1 MAGFVALLRAVNLG
15 PHNKVAMADLR
26 KLAGDLGL
34 EDCVTLLQSGN
45 LVFRSSARSSA
56 SLERRLEEAARSRL
70 RVDTDCFVRT
80 DEDWREVLA
89 ANPFNQEAASDP
101 AHLLVMFLKAEPP
114 ASAVQALRQA
124 IKGRERVEVAGRQAY
139 FVYPD
144 GIGRSRLTSAV
155 IESRLGTRGTG
166 RNWNTVRKLGQLA
179 GL

>member
-1 MAGFVALLRAVNLG
+1 MARFVALLRAVNLG
-15 PHNKVAMADLR
+15 ARNRVGMADLR
-26 KLAGDLGL
+26 KLAGELGL
-34 EDCVTLLQSGN
+34 EDCATLLQSGN

-56 SLERRLEEAARSRL
+56 SLERLLEEGVRSRL
-70 RVDTDCFVRT
+70 RVDTDFFVRS
-80 DEDWREVLA
+80 DKDWKEVLA

-101 AHLLVMFLKAEPP
+101 AHLLVTFLKAAPP
-114 ASAVQALRQA
+114 ASAVTALRQA

-155 IESRLGTRGTG
+155 IESKLGTRGTG
-166 RNWNTVRKLGQLA
+166 RNWNTVRQLGELA